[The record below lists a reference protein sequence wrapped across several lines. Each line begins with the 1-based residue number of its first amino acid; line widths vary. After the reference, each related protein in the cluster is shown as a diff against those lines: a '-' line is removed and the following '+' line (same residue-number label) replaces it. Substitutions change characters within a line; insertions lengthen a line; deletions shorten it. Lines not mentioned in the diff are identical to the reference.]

1 MLIYVAH
8 FFTAIVGP
16 SWWKLKMGDV
26 ARIFAGFPFISD
38 LVITDFVIFAMMLF
52 AVTPTVSY
60 NVYNVYKV
68 VQQRNGSMTLAL
80 AMLFP
85 FFVLISGVT
94 TWAWLSPS
102 DILSTQPHLLLVGT
116 GFAFGY
122 MVGRM
127 ILAHLC
133 DEPKGLKTGMC
144 LSLLVLPL
152 AIANALSA
160 DILGGYDL
168 YSVFF
173 HALMLKCVQ
182 CTRID
187 ACHLDLWSPLIRED
201 LIVISYCL
209 FTMSLYMH
217 FAVSVIHEITNALG
231 IHCFRVGRKEA

>member
-1 MLIYVAH
+1 MMVLPFHCSFFTNSLILPEINGPTEGLMLIYVAH

-16 SWWKLKMGDV
+16 SWWRLKMGDV

-38 LVITDFVIFAMMLF
+38 LVITDFVIIAMMLF

-85 FFVLISGVT
+85 FFLLISGVT

-160 DILGGYDL
+160 DILGG
-168 YSVFF
+168 
-173 HALMLKCVQ
+173 
-182 CTRID
+182 
-187 ACHLDLWSPLIRED
+187 SPLIRED